1 MLNSV
6 HKASYIAISI
16 HFIRKILA
24 RMISLKTAAYLAIVL
39 HFLRE
44 IARKTLIKPSS
55 NSWFSRHPDDEYP
68 EDFAIITAIPE
79 DGSLSERTIICVLD
93 IPELDIRNKSKLLE
107 AVHRI
112 FDRAIIELLTVADAR
127 RLHLDTLSTVKD
139 PDRYFARITT
149 GYPHV
154 AQTSRAI
161 SSVIGYGHVRFV

>member
-1 MLNSV
+1 MG
-6 HKASYIAISI
+6 AYT
-16 HFIRKILA
+16 

-44 IARKTLIKPSS
+44 ITRKTLIKPSAT
-55 NSWFSRHPDDEYP
+55 SWFALHEDDEYP
-68 EDFAIITAIPE
+68 DDFPIITVIPQG
-79 DGSLSERTIICVLD
+79 GSLSDRAVICVLD
-93 IPELDIRNKSKLLE
+93 IREPDDLTKHELRE

-112 FDRAIIELLTVADAR
+112 FDRAIIEVLTVADAR

-139 PDRYFARITT
+139 GDRYFARITS

-154 AQTSRAI
+154 AHTAKVI